1 MNQNN
6 RYDEEIKEHH
16 ETLEKT
22 KNFSNKQGMVTIL
35 LIFGLFGLWSIFA
48 PIETTI
54 TASGKMIT
62 HSYNKSVKHTS
73 GGIVQKIFVE
83 EGDLV
88 KKDQPLLQIESYE
101 EESKL
106 KSYITKHDNN
116 VLVICRLNAEAKRKK
131 ILNCEESK
139 VNLVDLYSYDDYMK
153 EQRMLFNS
161 DVRNFNAKINLLK
174 SRNAV
179 LYSQNKGLEQ
189 QIVSHSQL
197 LDSYK
202 KELKKWKQLLREDA
216 IDELKAIET
225 QRRVVEVTLQLDS
238 LASRIEENSASIE
251 SHNQE
256 IVFEEEQFKN
266 TAFIK
271 RNELILDNKI
281 TYQSIVSFQE
291 LVKNLTLKS
300 PSDGL
305 VTDMKIRSTGE
316 VISPHKQIM
325 SIVPNTQDLRIEA
338 FVLPTDIEKLY
349 IGQEVEVS
357 FPAFVDPSALPVLGK
372 IIYISADTITPENS
386 KESFYTIR
394 IEFTEAGLA
403 AIKKNNFKIV
413 PGMPTAAFIHTGKK
427 TLSTYL
433 LNPIFQMFKGIY
445 HAN

>member
-6 RYDEEIKEHH
+6 RYDEEIKEHL
-16 ETLEKT
+16 ESLEKT
-22 KNFSNKQGMVTIL
+22 KDFSNKQGMVTIL

-116 VLVICRLNAEAKRKK
+116 VLVICRLNAEAKIKK

-139 VNLVDLYSYDDYMK
+139 VNLVDLSSYDDYMK

-161 DVRNFNAKINLLK
+161 NVRSFNAKIHLLR

-189 QIVSHSQL
+189 QIVLHSQL

-225 QRRVVEVTLQLDS
+225 QRRVVEVALQLDS

-256 IVFEEEQFKN
+256 IVFEEEQFEN

-325 SIVPNTQDLRIEA
+325 SIVPNTQSLRIEA

-349 IGQEVEVS
+349 VGQEAEVS
-357 FPAFVDPSALPVLGK
+357 FPAFVDPSALPITGK
-372 IIYISADTITPENS
+372 IIYIAADITTPENGN
-386 KESFYTIR
+386 ESFYIIR
-394 IEFTEAGLA
+394 MEFTEEGLA

-413 PGMPTAAFIHTGKK
+413 PGMPTSAFIHTGKK

-433 LNPIFQMFKGIY
+433 LNPILQMFKGIY